1 MGDIIV
7 DGKTKVWF
15 VPTIAAA
22 DLSPTVAELT
32 AGTPLEHVLT
42 ADGLSGFSPK
52 TADVDNTALDSTFDT
67 VLPGRSAY
75 SNTML
80 TLKKQSGATDTAWTA
95 LSVRDT
101 PGYIVIRDGVPAAT
115 AVAAADKVQVY
126 PVVLGEWGYVDR
138 AKNSVLKYQVETKIS
153 GTPNQKA
160 AVTA

>member
-15 VPTIAAA
+15 VPTIANIAA
-22 DLSPTVAELT
+22 PTVAEIT
-32 AGTPLEHVLT
+32 AGTSLEHQLT
-42 ADGLSGFSPK
+42 ADGLSGFAPK

-67 VLPGRSAY
+67 VLPGRSSY

-80 TLKKQSGATDTAWTA
+80 TLKKQSGATDAVWTA

-101 PGYIVIRDGVPAAT
+101 AGYIVIRDGAPVSQAL
-115 AVAAADKVQVY
+115 AAADKVQVY
-126 PVVLGEWGYVDR
+126 PVVLGEWGYLDR
-138 AKNSVLKYQVETKIS
+138 AKNSVLKYAVETKIS

-160 AVTA
+160 VVAA